1 MVFKYLKN
9 DVCTDG
15 KEKNL
20 ICKHSGNVL
29 NLKKQANKTSQSC
42 LTFFLLDSKDFKNV
56 SESVT
61 N

>member
-1 MVFKYLKN
+1 MMFARMEKKKILFANIGERFK
-9 DVCTDG
+9 
-15 KEKNL
+15 
-20 ICKHSGNVL
+20 
-29 NLKKQANKTSQSC
+29 LKKQANKTSQSC